1 MKNLFLMTTNYI
13 INSIEESNDGLTN
26 ILNEVDLI
34 AKIEC
39 VYDLIF
45 NTISNQSMIFSYGN
59 GGSMCDAVHFPQE
72 LSCRFTE
79 NKRGLLSLNIFTV
92 NF

>member
-1 MKNLFLMTTNYI
+1 MTTNYI

-45 NTISNQSMIFSYGN
+45 NTISNQSMIFS
-59 GGSMCDAVHFPQE
+59 
-72 LSCRFTE
+72 
-79 NKRGLLSLNIFTV
+79 
-92 NF
+92 